1 MKDNLSTSFGKNKV
15 SQEQREKL
23 IRSVFQRVAKRYDL
37 MNDIM
42 SMGIHR
48 LWKKRFTNEI
58 KKTSGDLIVDLAGG
72 TGDIATALINPK
84 KTIYIVDSSFE
95 MISVAKQK
103 LKKTSNYIT
112 ADAQHMPFADNSID
126 ILTIAF
132 GIRNVT
138 NIHLSLKEINR
149 VLKPNGSFY
158 CLEFSTPVFWLRP
171 FYNAWS
177 KFVIPRLGAWV
188 SKNPDAYHYLI
199 ESIAKF
205 PSQKQMLEIIQNAGF
220 KNVSFSNLSL
230 GIACI
235 HRAKKIN

>member
-1 MKDNLSTSFGKNKV
+1 MKDDLSESFGKNKV
-15 SQEQREKL
+15 STLQRQKL

-48 LWKKRFTNEI
+48 LWKWRFTREI
-58 KKTSGDLIVDLAGG
+58 KMTSGHFIVDLAGG
-72 TGDIATALINPK
+72 TGDIAQSLINQEN
-84 KTIYIVDSSFE
+84 TVCIVDPSLE
-95 MISVAKQK
+95 MMKVAKHR
-103 LKKTSNYIT
+103 LKESCLYVA
-112 ADAQHMPFADNSID
+112 ADAQDLPFSDNSVD
-126 ILTIAF
+126 ILTISF

-138 NIHLSLKEINR
+138 NINLALKEINR
-149 VLKPNGSFY
+149 VLKPGGSLY

-171 FYNAWS
+171 IYNAWS
-177 KFVIPRLGAWV
+177 RIVIPRLGALV

-205 PSQKQMLEIIQNAGF
+205 PSQQEMVEIIQQSGF
-220 KNVSFSNLSL
+220 NKVSFSNLSL

-235 HRAKKIN
+235 HRAIK